1 MNYIM
6 NKALFI
12 LLSFFILATLYPSTT
27 LSAEPIRVL
36 IVPGHDDDSWGTE
49 YNGIREADL
58 TMRVGEALAAQ
69 FAKNSAYEATLL
81 RGRDGYL
88 SAFETYFAEHREV
101 VRAEVVAKKKIMK
114 DLLAAGSVERVEGVG
129 HNKAALDVAL
139 RLYAINKWA
148 NENAFHLVLHLHF
161 NDFGGRTAR
170 NMNQYGGFALYVP
183 DGQYSN
189 ARASYAVAESLF
201 SELSSLFTKSN
212 LPKEDGG
219 VVEDQW
225 LIATGSNN
233 SVNNAAVLIEYGYIY
248 EPVFQDKKTRAIAI
262 SDLSLLTYL
271 GIKDYFGGDPEFK
284 SAYLPYSWRNN
295 LKRGV
300 NNSLDVL
307 SLQAVLMR
315 EEVYPPAG
323 FSRNDCPLSGN
334 FGPCTERAVKLFQ
347 KKYNLEPVGEA
358 GPKTRA
364 KLNKLYGI

>member
-1 MNYIM
+1 M
-6 NKALFI
+6 KKSL
-12 LLSFFILATLYPSTT
+12 FFITLFSGVIFFGDMEAVRAATR
-27 LSAEPIRVL
+27 IL
-36 IVPGHDDDSWGTE
+36 IVPGHDNEYWGTD
-49 YNGIREADL
+49 YRGMKEADITL
-58 TMRVGEALAAQ
+58 ALGEKLFKLFSADKNFEANITRNQNGYADE
-69 FAKNSAYEATLL
+69 FAN
-81 RGRDGYL
+81 
-88 SAFETYFAEHREV
+88 YFA
-101 VRAEVVAKKKIMK
+101 AEVESIRKFIRDKQNLMVQNLNSGKI
-114 DLLAAGSVERVEGVG
+114 VEVSGVT
-129 HNKAALDVAL
+129 HNIPPQAVID
-139 RLYAINKWA
+139 RLYGINKWA
-148 NENAFHLVLHLHF
+148 NENKIDITIHIHF
-161 NDFGGRTAR
+161 NDVPRKNR
-170 NMNQYGGFALYVP
+170 NLPGDYSGIAIYIPEKQFSNYKNSKRIGDSIFSRLYDLYAL
-183 DGQYSN
+183 
-189 ARASYAVAESLF
+189 
-201 SELSSLFTKSN
+201 SN

-347 KKYNLEPVGEA
+347 KKYNLEPIGEA